1 MFFNI
6 LNRKKKKEY
15 KANFIFIITYLYN
28 AICNANEINLYIIN
42 IL

>member
-6 LNRKKKKEY
+6 LNRKKKKKEY
-15 KANFIFIITYLYN
+15 KANFIFIITYN